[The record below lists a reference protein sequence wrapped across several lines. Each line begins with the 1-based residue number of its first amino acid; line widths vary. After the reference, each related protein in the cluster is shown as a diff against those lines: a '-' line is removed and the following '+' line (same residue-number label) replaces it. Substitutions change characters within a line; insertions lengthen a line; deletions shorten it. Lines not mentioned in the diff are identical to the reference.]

1 VSGGRLRVAKKINK
15 ESFKTL
21 LTHVWRIV
29 GRGFFFFFFF
39 FFFFKKK
46 KKKKKSKTTFG
57 CFNLLR
63 KKINR
68 ESWKVGL
75 GPTIVLFW
83 CSINSMGKLLPL
95 R

>member
-39 FFFFKKK
+39 FFFFKIKK
-46 KKKKKSKTTFG
+46 KIKKK
-57 CFNLLR
+57 
-63 KKINR
+63 
-68 ESWKVGL
+68 
-75 GPTIVLFW
+75 
-83 CSINSMGKLLPL
+83 
-95 R
+95 

>member
-39 FFFFKKK
+39 LKKK
-46 KKKKKSKTTFG
+46 EKEKEKEIQD
-57 CFNLLR
+57 NL
-63 KKINR
+63 
-68 ESWKVGL
+68 W
-75 GPTIVLFW
+75 LF
-83 CSINSMGKLLPL
+83 
-95 R
+95 

>member
-39 FFFFKKK
+39 FFFFLYKNEYVK
-46 KKKKKSKTTFG
+46 
-57 CFNLLR
+57 
-63 KKINR
+63 
-68 ESWKVGL
+68 
-75 GPTIVLFW
+75 
-83 CSINSMGKLLPL
+83 
-95 R
+95 